1 MLKRLTTT
9 EDKTILVNPAQ
20 IIAVRSRGTKSD
32 TPYSSVK
39 MIDGKEF
46 DVKEDL
52 GTIESAMA

>member
-9 EDKTILVNPAQ
+9 DDKTILVNPAQ
-20 IIAVRSRGTKSD
+20 VIAVRSRGSKSD
-32 TPYSSVK
+32 APYSSVK